1 MATKV
6 ITVFT
11 CDVCGASAEPETM
24 TPTPKKM
31 VLPEEWVAIIGDSN
45 RKKVLNLQCCPDC
58 VSAIN
63 AVIDVRRDIAAEGN
77 DQ

>member
-6 ITVFT
+6 ITIFS
-11 CDVCGASAEPETM
+11 CDVCGVSGEPEAM

-31 VLPEEWVAIIGDSN
+31 VLPEGWVALVADSN

-58 VSAIN
+58 ITAIN
-63 AVIDVRRDIAAEGN
+63 AVIDVRRDISA
-77 DQ
+77 DV